1 MTGEKISTGER
12 FWAEGMAVAG
22 LTPFGKI
29 AKVGKGVKMT
39 AKATEAVNK
48 AKKVPVEKINGV
60 KGTGEI
66 NKKASVASV
75 GEENVTYRRVQGG
88 DSKELILV
96 NNDGVHFP

>member
-1 MTGEKISTGER
+1 
-12 FWAEGMAVAG
+12 GMAVAG

-60 KGTGEI
+60 KGTDKALLTNEGKVGTYKQLVKQGTAEI
-66 NKKASVASV
+66 REGLREVIKRN
-75 GEENVTYRRVQGG
+75 
-88 DSKELILV
+88 KELYPHLF
-96 NNDGVHFP
+96 DK

>member
-12 FWAEGMAVAG
+12 FWAGGMAVAG
-22 LTPFGKI
+22 FTPFGKI

-60 KGTGEI
+60 KGTD
-66 NKKASVASV
+66 K
-75 GEENVTYRRVQGG
+75 T
-88 DSKELILV
+88 D
-96 NNDGVHFP
+96 